1 MCSCN
6 MMKVPG
12 CRMTI
17 WPCAPRRSHDQR
29 SDMIRGT
36 GLWRLM
42 QVAMMEMETAV
53 MMKILCVAAA
63 LANQRRN
70 LKTKTKTRRTS
81 KRLKLQN
88 TWSG

>member
-1 MCSCN
+1 
-6 MMKVPG
+6 
-12 CRMTI
+12 
-17 WPCAPRRSHDQR
+17 
-29 SDMIRGT
+29 
-36 GLWRLM
+36 M

-53 MMKILCVAAA
+53 VMKILCVAAA